1 MSSESLNF
9 IVQNLNSPP
18 FNCNTSLIAFD
29 LWSPTALLQQLSD
42 VISWITQ
49 TNNVDVTKETSE
61 ETALRILYQLKI
73 LKFKPPNDIEELEEW
88 RAGLV
93 EGAKRSVYPI
103 LLYLFSNIDMLKQRA
118 YLAKLNLAF
127 YVEIP
132 SDIHDMDT
140 AQMQNELAV
149 LMERFKETHAR
160 VMDVQQD
167 SMLIEDMKSDLKAM
181 EVEKEVL
188 TRKIEKTFKKIQNL
202 PSLERQMAAASEL
215 RLQKERQAEL
225 SMQRSD
231 QRDGIIHAEKK
242 LQRLKDQLN
251 ELRVASENIDPSNLI
266 AQLQDEIMTNRYL
279 VDTKLSKE
287 IEHTRQVVSELTR
300 VSDMPAIDQSDI
312 SNLQIEV
319 DAKTEKVM
327 LLEQERD
334 KTEENTDEN
343 FSIFRHQAATVERRK
358 KTIAQK
364 LQETR
369 QELNRLEQH
378 VEQKKQVLTSTTGSE

>member
-18 FNCNTSLIAFD
+18 FNRNTSLIAFD

-49 TNNVDVTKETSE
+49 ANNVDVTKETSE

-73 LKFKPPNDIEELEEW
+73 LKFKPPSDMEELEEW

-103 LLYLFSNIDMLKQRA
+103 LLYLFSNTDMLKQRA
-118 YLAKLNLAF
+118 YLAKTINLNLAF

-140 AQMQNELAV
+140 AQMQNDLAM

-202 PSLERQMAAASEL
+202 PSLER
-215 RLQKERQAEL
+215 
-225 SMQRSD
+225 
-231 QRDGIIHAEKK
+231 
-242 LQRLKDQLN
+242 
-251 ELRVASENIDPSNLI
+251 
-266 AQLQDEIMTNRYL
+266 
-279 VDTKLSKE
+279 
-287 IEHTRQVVSELTR
+287 
-300 VSDMPAIDQSDI
+300 
-312 SNLQIEV
+312 
-319 DAKTEKVM
+319 
-327 LLEQERD
+327 
-334 KTEENTDEN
+334 
-343 FSIFRHQAATVERRK
+343 
-358 KTIAQK
+358 
-364 LQETR
+364 
-369 QELNRLEQH
+369 
-378 VEQKKQVLTSTTGSE
+378 